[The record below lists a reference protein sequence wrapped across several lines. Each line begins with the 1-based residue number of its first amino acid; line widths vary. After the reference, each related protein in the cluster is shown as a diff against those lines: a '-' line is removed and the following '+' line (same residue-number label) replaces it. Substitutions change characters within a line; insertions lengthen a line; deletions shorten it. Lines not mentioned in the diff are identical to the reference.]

1 MRMEDKID
9 PVCGMRTSYSQAKES
24 NLILNING
32 KQYYFC
38 NQKHKEEFSKNPLK
52 FSKEIPWYKSEKF
65 GKVFPW
71 ILGITLIVF
80 SGLSMIYNFMTLYMG
95 IFFIIFSLMKM
106 PDWKGFIEAFSTY
119 DILAKNIPGYA
130 IIYPALEFTLGILFI
145 TNSFISVAA
154 WITIIALGIGGIGV
168 TLKLLK
174 KEKFQCACLGT
185 FINVPLTKVTLLED
199 IIMVAMAVILLI
211 F

>member
-1 MRMEDKID
+1 MEKELID
-9 PVCGMRTSYSQAKES
+9 PVCGMKTSYSEAKAS
-24 NLILNING
+24 NLILKKDG
-32 KQYYFC
+32 KEYYFC
-38 NQKHKEEFSKNPLK
+38 NLKHKEEFSENPLK
-52 FSKEIPWYKSEKF
+52 FSKGIPWYKSEKF

-80 SGLSMIYNFMTLYMG
+80 SGLSMIYDFMTLYMG
-95 IFFIIFSLMKM
+95 IFFILFSLMKM

-130 IIYPALEFTLGILFI
+130 MIYPALEFILGILFI

-154 WITIIALGIGGIGV
+154 WITIIALGVGGIGV
-168 TLKLLK
+168 TMKLLK

-185 FINVPLTKVTLLED
+185 FINIPLTKVTLLED
-199 IIMVAMAVILLI
+199 IIMVAMAVMLLL